1 MIQAQRIQLS
11 QGERRLAAIMF
22 TDMVDY
28 TTMSEINEALA
39 LTLLEE
45 HRGLLRPVFVRH
57 GGREVKTIGD
67 GFLVEFPSALEAVRC
82 ALEIQQQMYKR
93 NQSVPSE
100 RKIQLRVAVHL
111 GDVEHR
117 NGDVYGDAV
126 NVASRIQPLAEP
138 GGICITQQ
146 VFDHVR
152 NNDEFRTLSL
162 GQNQLKNVQTPTEV
176 YKVLPPT
183 ERTKITNIETFEP

>member
-1 MIQAQRIQLS
+1 MPFEIRELRTLTYHGACLVNGFNIGINRPQRIQLT

-28 TTMSEINEALA
+28 TAMSEKDEALA

-45 HRGLLRPVFVRH
+45 HRQLLHPVFARH

-82 ALEIQQQMYKR
+82 ALEIQQLMSKR

-100 RKIQLRVAVHL
+100 RKILLKVAVQL
-111 GDVEHR
+111 GDFENRDGVI
-117 NGDVYGDAV
+117 YGDAV

-152 NNDEFRTLSL
+152 NSEEL
-162 GQNQLKNVQTPTEV
+162 
-176 YKVLPPT
+176 
-183 ERTKITNIETFEP
+183 